1 MPADLGTEVLN
12 TMRSFY
18 LVFEIS
24 ETEGNKSIFQINL
37 RAQNKKD
44 DSVCSSK
51 MSQVAINLKSIDHYN
66 LNIHN
71 RLNRNG
77 YLHITV
83 AGIASKEE
91 L

>member
-18 LVFEIS
+18 LVLEIS

-44 DSVCSSK
+44 DRQCLFFKNEPS
-51 MSQVAINLKSIDHYN
+51 
-66 LNIHN
+66 
-71 RLNRNG
+71 RN
-77 YLHITV
+77 
-83 AGIASKEE
+83 
-91 L
+91 

>member
-51 MSQVAINLKSIDHYN
+51 MSQVAIRRALII
-66 LNIHN
+66 L
-71 RLNRNG
+71 
-77 YLHITV
+77 T
-83 AGIASKEE
+83 
-91 L
+91 